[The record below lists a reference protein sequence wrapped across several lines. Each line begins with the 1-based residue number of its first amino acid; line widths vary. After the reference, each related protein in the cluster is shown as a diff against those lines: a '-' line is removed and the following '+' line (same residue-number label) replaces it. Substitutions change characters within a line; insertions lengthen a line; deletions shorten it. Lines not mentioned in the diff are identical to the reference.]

1 MAKKLTESE
10 KLLNILSKLKLK
22 QYGINKFKKYMISD
36 DDPSWKRPKKDTEVY
51 GFYVVVYEKWR
62 SRIICR
68 TFYIS
73 QRWYNNKKITKLFE
87 VKRQLAGCDKQLTR
101 RLYSSMG
108 GGIKCWTYDFS
119 YYYDYQNKDDDE
131 WQIHNIKSFDVSYYK
146 SVYAGYGCIENGYY
160 FVDTSS
166 DDLKAMLR
174 NSIYRYSGFE
184 YSDFNSREL
193 FKYLAIYEKHPQIEM
208 ISKLGLSYLL
218 EDDLRVFRWSK
229 KGLDILEI
237 EKRDIEKLKG
247 LRISLKVFKKYKALI
262 YKFNINDITEFNH
275 LLKLIEI
282 SKIKYANINISQ
294 YSFDY
299 FKDQKASMY
308 IIKDYYSFC
317 ERLGLPMNHENK
329 YPDNIDVAHD
339 RLLMQ
344 IETKENVERDL
355 KIRELVNSELF
366 KYRYADENFVIT
378 PANSTADLIN
388 ESKGLDHCVRTYD
401 ERYANGDTFIFL
413 VRKREDVNTPFYT
426 LELSNK
432 KEIKQL
438 KGRKN
443 CKATNEV
450 NNFVKKW
457 ANENK
462 LELSIWR
469 DEDE

>member
-1 MAKKLTESE
+1 MKKVNEQD
-10 KLLNILSKLKLK
+10 KLLDILSRLKLK
-22 QYGINKFKKYMISD
+22 QYNIGKFKKILISD
-36 DDPSWKRPKKDTEVY
+36 DDPMWKRPKKNSEVNS
-51 GFYVVVYEKWR
+51 FYVNCYELWR
-62 SRIICR
+62 NNLICR
-68 TFYIS
+68 TFYIT
-73 QRWYNNKKITKLFE
+73 QMWFNKSKETRIFE
-87 VKRQLAGCDKQLTR
+87 VKRRLSGCDMQLTR

-108 GGIKCWTYDFS
+108 GGVKCWIYDNS
-119 YYYDYQNKDDDE
+119 MCYYYKDNNKWE
-131 WQIHNIKSFDVSYYK
+131 KHLLKSFNLEFTRTIYS
-146 SVYAGYGCIENGYY
+146 GYCRTDNRIYSLNSENEILEM
-160 FVDTSS
+160 
-166 DDLKAMLR
+166 LKKTK
-174 NSIYRYSGFE
+174 YRYSGFE

-218 EDDLRVFRWSK
+218 EDNLRVFRWSK
-229 KGLDILEI
+229 KGLDILGI

-247 LRISLKVFKKYKALI
+247 LRISLKVFKKYKTLI

-299 FKDQKASMY
+299 FKDQKASTY

-317 ERLGLPMNHENK
+317 ERLGLLMNHENK
-329 YPDNIDVAHD
+329 YPNNMEEAHD

-344 IETKENVERDL
+344 IETKENVKRDL
-355 KIRELVNSELF
+355 KIRELVNSKLF
-366 KYRYADENFVIT
+366 KYRYADDHFVIT
-378 PANSTADLIN
+378 PANSTCDLIN
-388 ESKGLDHCVRTYD
+388 ESKKLGHCVRTYD
-401 ERYANGDTFIFL
+401 EDYANAIKYIFL

-450 NNFVKKW
+450 NNFVKEW
-457 ANENK
+457 ADKYK
-462 LELSIWR
+462 LNWNAGG
-469 DEDE
+469 D